1 MDEQEDSKKG
11 ILEKINQSNQL
22 VVKSQ
27 RILCE
32 ELRGLFVFQLSDS
45 LEEPACGGVKFYFLF
60 CFIQFDEAVFCQKF
74 CDVLNFVTV

>member
-45 LEEPACGGVKFYFLF
+45 LEEPACGGSSFIFCSASSSLTKLYF
-60 CFIQFDEAVFCQKF
+60 AR
-74 CDVLNFVTV
+74 NFVTFSTL